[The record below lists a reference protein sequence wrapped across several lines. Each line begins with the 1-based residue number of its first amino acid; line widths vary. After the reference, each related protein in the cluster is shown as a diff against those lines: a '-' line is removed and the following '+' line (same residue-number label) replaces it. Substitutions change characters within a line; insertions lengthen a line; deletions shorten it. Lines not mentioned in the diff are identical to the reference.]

1 MGREGDPKALRLS
14 CLVPVVVLLFTN
26 CFINERGFLLFT
38 THACVK
44 KRRKK
49 NPLQADRASAV
60 LLLLTQ

>member
-49 NPLQADRASAV
+49 NS
-60 LLLLTQ
+60 LTG